1 MAPEHRSS
9 LAKWEI
15 RDSQLEHNNWKFPGL
30 IKTRPLRDLEDD
42 DFLVH
47 HKASE
52 HIEAGVAIDRSYDDS
67 TVRFKLLV
75 ANAVNANL
83 ENTGKLPLKP
93 DVHEIVKQQ
102 RWISDEYEHL
112 WRRDGGGSAA
122 LTSHGILTFM
132 LQTPRD
138 GRSFCSLSLVNRE
151 RTHCGGLFVADDRYG
166 YDLNTLLASQPYQN
180 RHPKVPRD
188 LAILPFSILVHHVEE
203 TLEHVQKLSREVTS
217 TEKRIADGDI
227 KLEDNGD
234 YKLLNRLN
242 LEHIRLQKRSDFEL
256 ELAENLTKY
265 IDEYHRIW
273 AALWE
278 GGTSYIEDMKERIE
292 QQMRYSRQV
301 QRDLLILPRRI
312 KNQSKAISN
321 HIIQRDNKLNI
332 QLAESNKRIAEES
345 RRDNLLNLEM
355 AAATAQVAEETRQ
368 DSAAM
373 KTIAIVTLTFLPGT
387 AVASFFSMTMFQWP
401 FDNENSIASPYTWV
415 YFVVTVPLTL
425 MVYAAWHFWLRY
437 SQTRYKKTHEE
448 GLNKFEQE
456 LKTRVRSAT
465 GTW

>member
-1 MAPEHRSS
+1 MAPDIRSS

-15 RDSQLEHNNWKFPGL
+15 RDSQLEHNNWKFPGHL
-30 IKTRPLRDLEDD
+30 KTRPLRDLEDD

-47 HKASE
+47 HKA
-52 HIEAGVAIDRSYDDS
+52 I
-67 TVRFKLLV
+67 RFKLLV

-112 WRRDGGGSAA
+112 WRRDGA
-122 LTSHGILTFM
+122 FM

-138 GRSFCSLSLVNRE
+138 GKSFCSLSLVNRE

-203 TLEHVQKLSREVTS
+203 TLEHAQKLSREVTS
-217 TEKRIADGDI
+217 TEKRITDGDI

-321 HIIQRDNKLNI
+321 YIIQRDNKLNI
-332 QLAESNKRIAEES
+332 QLAESNKKIAEES
-345 RRDNLLNLEM
+345 RRDNLLN
-355 AAATAQVAEETRQ
+355 
-368 DSAAM
+368 AAM

-401 FDNENSIASPYTWV
+401 FENENSIASPYTWV

>member
-1 MAPEHRSS
+1 MAPDIRSS

-15 RDSQLEHNNWKFPGL
+15 RDSQLEHNNWRFPGHL
-30 IKTRPLRDLEDD
+30 KTRPLRDLEDD

-47 HKASE
+47 HKA
-52 HIEAGVAIDRSYDDS
+52 I
-67 TVRFKLLV
+67 RFKLLV

-138 GRSFCSLSLVNRE
+138 GKSFCSLSLVNRE
-151 RTHCGGLFVADDRYG
+151 RTHCGGFFVADDRYG

-203 TLEHVQKLSREVTS
+203 TLEHAQKLSREVTS
-217 TEKRIADGDI
+217 TEKRITDGDI

-321 HIIQRDNKLNI
+321 YIIQRDNKLNI
-332 QLAESNKRIAEES
+332 QLAESNKKIAEES
-345 RRDNLLNLEM
+345 RRDNLLN
-355 AAATAQVAEETRQ
+355 
-368 DSAAM
+368 AAM

-401 FDNENSIASPYTWV
+401 FENENSIASPYTWV

>member
-42 DFLVH
+42 DFLIH
-47 HKASE
+47 HKAN
-52 HIEAGVAIDRSYDDS
+52 AGLTGAMM
-67 TVRFKLLV
+67 TVQSASSFL

-273 AALWE
+273 ATLWE

-301 QRDLLILPRRI
+301 QRDLQMLPRRI

-321 HIIQRDNKLNI
+321 YIIQRDNKLNI
-332 QLAESNKRIAEES
+332 QLAESNKKIAEES

>member
-15 RDSQLEHNNWKFPGL
+15 RDSQLEHNNWKFPGN

-47 HKASE
+47 HKA
-52 HIEAGVAIDRSYDDS
+52 I
-67 TVRFKLLV
+67 RFKLLV

-138 GRSFCSLSLVNRE
+138 GKSFCSLSLVNRE

-188 LAILPFSILVHHVEE
+188 LTILPFSILVHHVEE
-203 TLEHVQKLSREVTS
+203 TLEHAQKLSREVTS
-217 TEKRIADGDI
+217 TEKRITDGDI

-321 HIIQRDNKLNI
+321 YIIQRDNKLNI
-332 QLAESNKRIAEES
+332 QLAESNKKIAEES
-345 RRDNLLNLEM
+345 RRDNLL
-355 AAATAQVAEETRQ
+355 
-368 DSAAM
+368 
-373 KTIAIVTLTFLPGT
+373 K
-387 AVASFFSMTMFQWP
+387 
-401 FDNENSIASPYTWV
+401 
-415 YFVVTVPLTL
+415 
-425 MVYAAWHFWLRY
+425 
-437 SQTRYKKTHEE
+437 
-448 GLNKFEQE
+448 
-456 LKTRVRSAT
+456 
-465 GTW
+465 

>member
-1 MAPEHRSS
+1 MAPDIRSS

-15 RDSQLEHNNWKFPGL
+15 RDSQLEHNNWKFPGHL
-30 IKTRPLRDLEDD
+30 KTRPLRDLEDD

-47 HKASE
+47 HKA
-52 HIEAGVAIDRSYDDS
+52 I
-67 TVRFKLLV
+67 RFKLLV

-138 GRSFCSLSLVNRE
+138 GKSFCSLSLVNRE
-151 RTHCGGLFVADDRYG
+151 RTHCGGFFVADDRYG

-203 TLEHVQKLSREVTS
+203 TLEHAQKLSREVTS
-217 TEKRIADGDI
+217 TEKRITDGDI
-227 KLEDNGD
+227 KLEDNRD

-321 HIIQRDNKLNI
+321 YIIQRDNKLNI
-332 QLAESNKRIAEES
+332 QLAESNKKIAEES
-345 RRDNLLNLEM
+345 RRDNLLN
-355 AAATAQVAEETRQ
+355 
-368 DSAAM
+368 AAM

-401 FDNENSIASPYTWV
+401 FENENSIASPYTWV

>member
-1 MAPEHRSS
+1 MAPDIRSS

-15 RDSQLEHNNWKFPGL
+15 RDSQLEHNNWKFPGHL
-30 IKTRPLRDLEDD
+30 KTRPLRDLDDD

-47 HKASE
+47 HKA
-52 HIEAGVAIDRSYDDS
+52 I
-67 TVRFKLLV
+67 RFKLLV

-138 GRSFCSLSLVNRE
+138 GKSFCSLSLVNRE
-151 RTHCGGLFVADDRYG
+151 RTHCGGFFVADDRYG

-203 TLEHVQKLSREVTS
+203 TLEHAQKLSREVTS
-217 TEKRIADGDI
+217 TEKRITDGDI

-321 HIIQRDNKLNI
+321 YIIQRDNKLNI
-332 QLAESNKRIAEES
+332 QLAESNKKIAEES
-345 RRDNLLNLEM
+345 RRDNLLN
-355 AAATAQVAEETRQ
+355 
-368 DSAAM
+368 AAM

-401 FDNENSIASPYTWV
+401 FENENSIASPYTWV

>member
-1 MAPEHRSS
+1 MAPDHRSS

-15 RDSQLEHNNWKFPGL
+15 RDSQLEHNNWKFPGH
-30 IKTRPLRDLEDD
+30 IKTRPLRDLDDD

-47 HKASE
+47 HKA
-52 HIEAGVAIDRSYDDS
+52 I
-67 TVRFKLLV
+67 RFKLLV

-102 RWISDEYEHL
+102 RWISEEYEHL

-151 RTHCGGLFVADDRYG
+151 RTHCGGLFVADD
-166 YDLNTLLASQPYQN
+166 

-256 ELAENLTKY
+256 GLAENLTKY

-273 AALWE
+273 APLWE

-301 QRDLLILPRRI
+301 QRDLMMLPRRI
-312 KNQSKAISN
+312 KNQSKA
-321 HIIQRDNKLNI
+321 RDNKLNI
-332 QLAESNKRIAEES
+332 QLAESNKKIAEES

-401 FDNENSIASPYTWV
+401 FENENSIASPYTWV

-425 MVYAAWHFWLRY
+425 IVYAAWHFWLRY

>member
-1 MAPEHRSS
+1 MIS
-9 LAKWEI
+9 LSII
-15 RDSQLEHNNWKFPGL
+15 RQ
-30 IKTRPLRDLEDD
+30 
-42 DFLVH
+42 
-47 HKASE
+47 
-52 HIEAGVAIDRSYDDS
+52 IDRSYDDS

-93 DVHEIVKQQ
+93 DVHEIVRQQ

-112 WRRDGGGSAA
+112 WRRDGA
-122 LTSHGILTFM
+122 FM

-138 GRSFCSLSLVNRE
+138 GKSFCSLSLVNRE

-203 TLEHVQKLSREVTS
+203 TLEHAQKLSREVTS
-217 TEKRIADGDI
+217 TEKRITDGDI

-321 HIIQRDNKLNI
+321 YIIQRDNKLNI
-332 QLAESNKRIAEES
+332 QLAESNKKIAEES
-345 RRDNLLNLEM
+345 RRDNLLN
-355 AAATAQVAEETRQ
+355 
-368 DSAAM
+368 AAM

-401 FDNENSIASPYTWV
+401 FENENSIASPYTWV

>member
-1 MAPEHRSS
+1 MAPDHRSS

-15 RDSQLEHNNWKFPGL
+15 RDSQLEHNNWKFPGH

-52 HIEAGVAIDRSYDDS
+52 HVLSSVAVVIDRSYDDS

-102 RWISDEYEHL
+102 RWISEEYEHL

-138 GRSFCSLSLVNRE
+138 GKSFCSLSLVNRE
-151 RTHCGGLFVADDRYG
+151 RTHCGGLFIADDRYG

-203 TLEHVQKLSREVTS
+203 TLEHAQKLSREVTS
-217 TEKRIADGDI
+217 TEKRITDGDI

-321 HIIQRDNKLNI
+321 YIIQRDNKLNI
-332 QLAESNKRIAEES
+332 QLAESNKKIAEES
-345 RRDNLLNLEM
+345 RRDNLLN
-355 AAATAQVAEETRQ
+355 
-368 DSAAM
+368 AAM

-401 FDNENSIASPYTWV
+401 FENENSIASPYTWV

>member
-15 RDSQLEHNNWKFPGL
+15 RDSQLEHNNWKFPGH

-47 HKASE
+47 HKAS
-52 HIEAGVAIDRSYDDS
+52 AGFGIIDRSYDDS

-83 ENTGKLPLKP
+83 ENTGKLPLTP

-151 RTHCGGLFVADDRYG
+151 RTHCGGLFIADDRYG

-273 AALWE
+273 QLYGRA
-278 GGTSYIEDMKERIE
+278 
-292 QQMRYSRQV
+292 QMRYSRQV
-301 QRDLLILPRRI
+301 QRDLQNLPRRI

-321 HIIQRDNKLNI
+321 YIIQRDNKLNI
-332 QLAESNKRIAEES
+332 QLAESNKKIAEES

>member
-1 MAPEHRSS
+1 MAPDHRSS

-15 RDSQLEHNNWKFPGL
+15 RDSQLEHNNWKFPGH

-52 HIEAGVAIDRSYDDS
+52 HIDRSYDDS

-102 RWISDEYEHL
+102 RWISEEYEHL

-138 GRSFCSLSLVNRE
+138 GKSFCSLSLVNRE
-151 RTHCGGLFVADDRYG
+151 RTHCGGLFIADDRYG

-203 TLEHVQKLSREVTS
+203 SLEHAQKLSREVTS
-217 TEKRIADGDI
+217 TEKRITDGDI

-321 HIIQRDNKLNI
+321 YIIQRDNKLNI
-332 QLAESNKRIAEES
+332 QLAESNKKIAEES
-345 RRDNLLNLEM
+345 RRDNLLN
-355 AAATAQVAEETRQ
+355 
-368 DSAAM
+368 AAM

-401 FDNENSIASPYTWV
+401 FENENSIASPYTWV

>member
-1 MAPEHRSS
+1 MAPDHRSS

-15 RDSQLEHNNWKFPGL
+15 RDSQLEHNNWKFPGH

-52 HIEAGVAIDRSYDDS
+52 HVLSGVAVMIDRSYDDS

-83 ENTGKLPLKP
+83 ESTGKLPLKP

-102 RWISDEYEHL
+102 RWISEEYEHL

-138 GRSFCSLSLVNRE
+138 GKSFCSLSLVNRE
-151 RTHCGGLFVADDRYG
+151 RTHCGGLFIADDRYG

-203 TLEHVQKLSREVTS
+203 TLEHAQKLSREVTS
-217 TEKRIADGDI
+217 TEKRITDGDI

-242 LEHIRLQKRSDFEL
+242 LEHIRLQKRSEFEL

-321 HIIQRDNKLNI
+321 YIVQRDNKLNI
-332 QLAESNKRIAEES
+332 QLAESNKKIAEES
-345 RRDNLLNLEM
+345 RRDNLLN
-355 AAATAQVAEETRQ
+355 
-368 DSAAM
+368 AAM
-373 KTIAIVTLTFLPGT
+373 KTVAIVTLTFLPGT

-401 FDNENSIASPYTWV
+401 FENENSIASPYTWV